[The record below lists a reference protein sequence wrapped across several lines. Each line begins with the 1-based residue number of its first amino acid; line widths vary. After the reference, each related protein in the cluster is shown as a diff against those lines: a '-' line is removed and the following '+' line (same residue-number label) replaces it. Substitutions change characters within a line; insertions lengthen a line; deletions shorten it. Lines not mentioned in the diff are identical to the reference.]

1 MIAEFSELINLASVA
16 RTLVET
22 TIIEAREHP
31 APSEFDYTQ
40 IANSIIAAADQ
51 ANRQSITPR

>member
-1 MIAEFSELINLASVA
+1 LIAAFSELIILANVA

-51 ANRQSITPR
+51 ANRQSITPC